1 MRAHDF
7 LPKKNPPSKKP
18 ARWHVG
24 DNKVLFVNGEPCR
37 CIEESRYGYIL
48 APVDDLDSTFPVSLE
63 EFEKITKQHS
73 FRFET
78 ERMDINKS
86 RAILRAPVSALM
98 DLKKEDRDYV
108 KWQMTAIRMFFAME
122 QKGTASRHG
131 PVLEKALAQIE
142 KELNGK
148 KKKTKGARRQRGGK
162 AKAKKHTL
170 VGPKQF
176 LIWVD
181 NFLKFGPIGLLPRYH
196 ECGRH
201 DPRLVAEER
210 QILREF
216 ALKHLK
222 PEPQSAETIHGD
234 METAITALNV
244 ERAAATPPLP
254 PLRVPGIGMLREYI
268 RGFDR
273 FDVMAAH
280 KGLPEAINYFRAA
293 RGGVPDLVRPLQ
305 RVEADEWLVHLATL
319 AIDHGLWEPLRPEL
333 QEQAKKTR
341 VWLAASICCTTRV
354 LPALTIA
361 RAAGSQSTR
370 MMLRMML
377 TDKTALGLAVGAE
390 IPWEYRGTPDVFAV
404 DEGSSNINDDTEFLC
419 TDLGI
424 GLKVPQAEKP
434 TQRGKIERFFQT
446 LDIRSI
452 ARFSGRT
459 FSNSVKKGKYQAL
472 ARACVTI
479 DELCALLVRFILDE
493 YHNTPHAG
501 LGGDAPRQVW
511 LRATKK
517 CPPTL
522 PPDRNKIRTVFGED
536 MKATLEPSGIRVFG
550 NWYWT
555 PSVQKLFEARGS
567 VEVDIRVDT
576 EDLGAIS
583 LKQDKGWL
591 TVVGPEVMDG
601 VSLKVWEDAQKQLR
615 REQAAFREMVKPVV
629 QGAIA
634 YAMKADVETRKRLLV
649 QYRPMTGADFENA
662 RKLNWINIPKTDAEL
677 DRAPD
682 TQPDLFAGKVKVG
695 TKPATPR
702 ANAPATPEQPLD
714 AAVPAAGRAR
724 SGPTKPRNAKPK
736 ANSAS
741 LPAERAPARQPSRP
755 WIIKDRKQ

>member
-7 LPKKNPPSKKP
+7 LPNKKPQSKKP

-24 DNKVLFVNGEPCR
+24 DDKILFVNGEACK
-37 CIEESRYGYIL
+37 CIEADRYGYIL
-48 APVDDLDSTFPVSLE
+48 APADDLESTFPVSVE
-63 EFEKITKQHS
+63 EFNKITDQHS
-73 FRFET
+73 FRFEK
-78 ERMDINKS
+78 ERMDINQS

-98 DLKKEDRDYV
+98 DVTKEDRAYV

-122 QKGTASRHG
+122 QDGSASRHG
-131 PVLEKALAQIE
+131 PSLEKALRKIQR
-142 KELNGK
+142 KLNERK
-148 KKKTKGARRQRGGK
+148 NKAKRQRGGRGK
-162 AKAKKHTL
+162 APAHKL

-181 NFLKFGPIGLLPRYH
+181 NFLRFGPIGLLPRYH

-201 DPRLVAEER
+201 EPRYVAEEYA
-210 QILREF
+210 ILHEF
-216 ALKHLK
+216 ALKRLK
-222 PEPQSAETIHGD
+222 PEPLSAEMIHD
-234 METAITALNV
+234 EMETTITALNG
-244 ERAAATPPLP
+244 EREAATPPLP
-254 PLRVPGIGMLREYI
+254 PLRVPGIGMLRKHI
-268 RGFDR
+268 AGFAK

-319 AIDHGLWEPLRPEL
+319 AVDFELWGSLRPEL
-333 QEQAKKTR
+333 QEKAKKTR

-361 RAAGSQSTR
+361 RATGSQSTR
-370 MMLRMML
+370 MMLRMIL

-390 IPWEYRGTPDVFAV
+390 TPWEYRGTPDVLAV
-404 DEGSSNINDDTEFLC
+404 DEGSSNVNDDTEFLC

-472 ARACVTI
+472 ARACVTV

-501 LGGDAPRQVW
+501 LGGDAPRQAW
-511 LRATKK
+511 LRVSKK
-517 CPPTL
+517 CPPAL

-550 NWYWT
+550 NWYWS

-591 TVVGPEVMDG
+591 TVVGPEVMNG
-601 VSLKVWEDAQKQLR
+601 VSLKVWEDAQAQLR

-634 YAMKADVETRKRLLV
+634 YAMKADEVTRKRLLI

-662 RKLNWINIPKTDAEL
+662 RKLNWINIPNKDEL
-677 DRAPD
+677 DRAPE
-682 TQPDLFAGKVKVG
+682 TQPNLFAGKVKVG

-702 ANAPATPEQPLD
+702 ANAAQTASPSDDAPQAFDNPAD
-714 AAVPAAGRAR
+714 SAAPNPAQTRKY
-724 SGPTKPRNAKPK
+724 TKRKP
-736 ANSAS
+736 A
-741 LPAERAPARQPSRP
+741 PDDRAPAPPPPRP
-755 WIIKDRKQ
+755 GLIKAPKR